1 MSVFKRG
8 GKWCIGY
15 SLNGRWVRKTI
26 GASKKL
32 AELTE
37 KDVKLKIAK
46 GHLLGI
52 IERKRILFQ
61 DLCIEY
67 LQYSKANKTSQSHRR
82 DKVSIKNLLV
92 PFGDRVI
99 HQITARDLEHYK
111 NRRKDTVTP
120 ATVNRELSCIKHMFN
135 KAVEWGYLADNQ
147 LRSVLKF
154 KEPPGRMRYLQ
165 NEEISRLLDYC
176 ADHLKPI
183 VIMALNT
190 GMRKGEILNLTWG
203 DVNIKNR
210 MITIKNSKNNS
221 SRIIPVN
228 DATYKILVS
237 LGQQLVGQYVFSHPD
252 GKPYR
257 DIKDGFMAAVNRAKL
272 SDVRF
277 HDLRHTFA
285 SHLVMNGVPILE
297 VQKLLGHKTL
307 AMTMRYSH
315 LSNKNLRDAVDKLD
329 FSGYNGSEDRTNT
342 AHRASVND

>member
-15 SLNGRWVRKTI
+15 SLNDRWVRKTI
-26 GASKKL
+26 GTSKKL
-32 AELTE
+32 AELAE
-37 KDVKLKIAK
+37 KEIKLKIAK
-46 GHLLGI
+46 GELLGI

-61 DLCIEY
+61 DLCTEY
-67 LQYSKANKTSQSHRR
+67 LQYSRANKTIQSHRR
-82 DKVSIKNLLV
+82 DRVSIRNLLV
-92 PFGDRVI
+92 PFGDRFI

-111 NRRKDTVTP
+111 NRRKDKVTP

-135 KAVEWGYLADNQ
+135 KAVEWGHLPDNQ
-147 LRSVLKF
+147 LRPVMKF

-165 NEEISRLLDYC
+165 NEEISRLLNYC

-203 DVNIKNR
+203 DVNLKNR
-210 MITIKNSKNNS
+210 MITITNSKNNS
-221 SRIIPVN
+221 SRIIPIN
-228 DATYKILVS
+228 DATYGILVS
-237 LGQQLVGQYVFSHPD
+237 LGQQIVEQYVFSHPD

-257 DIKDGFMAAVNRAKL
+257 DIKDGFTAAVNRAKL

-342 AHRASVND
+342 AHRALADD